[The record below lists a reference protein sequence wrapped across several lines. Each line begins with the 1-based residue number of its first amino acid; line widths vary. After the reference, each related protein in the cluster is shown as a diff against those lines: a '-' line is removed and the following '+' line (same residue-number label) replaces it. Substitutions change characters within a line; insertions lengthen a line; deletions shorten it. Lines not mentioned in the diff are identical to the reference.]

1 MEYREL
7 DQNLTIASQ
16 VQPDD
21 LPGLKQAGFLTIV
34 CNRPDGEGPDQPAF
48 SEIEKEARRLG
59 MEAHYLPTVPQ
70 NVTDEQGAAFGAL
83 FNELPK
89 PILGYCRTGRR
100 TATLWALSQAG
111 KKSVPEILESASRA
125 GLDFSD
131 LVPRITRK
139 S

>member
-1 MEYREL
+1 MEYREFG
-7 DQNLTIASQ
+7 QNLTVASQ
-16 VQPDD
+16 IEPEG
-21 LPGLKQAGFLTIV
+21 LPGLKQAVFLTIV
-34 CNRPDGEGPDQPAF
+34 CNRSDGEGSDQPAF

-59 MEAHYLPTVPQ
+59 IEFHYLPTVPQ
-70 NVTDEQGAAFGAL
+70 NVTDEQGAAFGTL

-100 TATLWALSQAG
+100 TATLWTLSQAG
-111 KKSVPEILESASRA
+111 KKSVPEILERTSRA